1 MVDEEG
7 RRICGGNEYIL
18 SDRMGSFFLSIYTG
32 TEGLYR
38 QYMRASNLLLSR
50 RTFQTFADTGE
61 LRSPF
66 R

>member
-1 MVDEEG
+1 MKKDEESVEETS
-7 RRICGGNEYIL
+7 IFF
-18 SDRMGSFFLSIYTG
+18 DRMRSLLLSIYTG

-61 LRSPF
+61 FRSPF